1 MKAEKNQLRP
11 APPPIEANEV
21 AITTGGTILWL
32 VAFVVLL
39 PLHGT
44 LARHHAT
51 WWLWTC
57 LCGAL
62 LGLYGIRYTR
72 GRRAALARKRA
83 SEAEAD
89 LPGTPPT
96 P

>member
-1 MKAEKNQLRP
+1 VKDRKSSLRP

-39 PLHGT
+39 PFHHT
-44 LARHHAT
+44 LSAHHAT

-57 LCGAL
+57 LCGAA
-62 LGLYGIRYTR
+62 LGGYGIHYTR
-72 GRRAALARKRA
+72 ARRAALARRRA
-83 SEAEAD
+83 ASD
-89 LPGTPPT
+89 S
-96 P
+96 